1 MKKPAITKS
10 THFKSKY
17 LHLLCPL
24 VIKLQRISGWLYGR
38 KKRLRQLI
46 KEKRDQLTWQQVEE
60 YSDKIAAQL
69 FALPQYR
76 SAQTVM
82 YFLHFGKEVMTQK
95 MVLESFAHGK
105 RVVAPKT
112 VKEGRQLLLAEIT
125 NLEEDLTPGP
135 WNIPEPKVDILPQ
148 VDPQEIDFVVAPGL
162 AFDEKGNRDYRVGY
176 YDRFFSHVCARGAV
190 GCRCFEL
197 QILDNIPGA
206 LG

>member
-1 MKKPAITKS
+1 MEE
-10 THFKSKY
+10 
-17 LHLLCPL
+17 
-24 VIKLQRISGWLYGR
+24 

-162 AFDEKGNRDYRVGY
+162 AFDEKGNRLGYGAGY
-176 YDRFFSHVCARGAV
+176 YDRFFPRLRPGVPLVAV
-190 GCRCFEL
+190 AFEL
-197 QILDNIPGA
+197 QILDNIPVEPWDKQVDMVITEKRVIRCRK
-206 LG
+206 